1 MQKVENLKIQ
11 NKNLKEH
18 INSISFRIEE
28 TIQNVKTTKE
38 NEKQAEDFTAFNEE
52 YVPIQKKINKYK
64 ELISDIKNKMDGFYN
79 LRK

>member
-1 MQKVENLKIQ
+1 MKIQ
-11 NKNLKEH
+11 NINLKEQ

-28 TIQNVKTTKE
+28 TIQNIKLAKE
-38 NEKQAEDFTAFNEE
+38 NEKQVEDFTAFNEE

-79 LRK
+79 IKK